1 MPPRGLN
8 GRVARTKFQSNTP
21 KFAGNNPWNFNSFV
35 TCRGRIG
42 GGMCNF
48 IQKRTDIRDK
58 KKN

>member
-8 GRVARTKFQSNTP
+8 GRIARTKFQSNTS

-42 GGMCNF
+42 GGMCNL
-48 IQKRTDIRDK
+48 IQKRTDVRDK